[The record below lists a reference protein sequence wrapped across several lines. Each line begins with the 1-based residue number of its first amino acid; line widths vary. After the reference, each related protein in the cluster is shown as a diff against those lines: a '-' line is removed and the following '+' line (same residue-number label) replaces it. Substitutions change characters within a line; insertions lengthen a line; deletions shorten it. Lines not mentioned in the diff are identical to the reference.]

1 MTANTWAWTAL
12 AFFILTI
19 AAIVLYCFMSSIP
32 LRKIGFFGGILTL
45 FLCILSCIFAFRGAS
60 MAKSKNYAVVT
71 VPSTILSTS
80 PRAPKNRTE
89 EAMLLHEGTKMQI
102 MDSVSSHSDSIASR
116 WYDVEIDNNHRAW
129 IKASDV
135 EII

>member
-1 MTANTWAWTAL
+1 
-12 AFFILTI
+12 
-19 AAIVLYCFMSSIP
+19 
-32 LRKIGFFGGILTL
+32 
-45 FLCILSCIFAFRGAS
+45 
-60 MAKSKNYAVVT
+60 MAKAKNYAVVT

-102 MDSVSSHSDSIASR
+102 MDSVSSHTDTITSR